1 MLISTE
7 GPVFSTVSARH
18 APGFV
23 LGPAADDPPSPER
36 SSRGSGAWLMRHRPR
51 KINAIAPRAMA
62 AGRRSKSRGSSQRT
76 RQGPCKPRSSKSRGS
91 SHRKRARPRT
101 RRRSKSRGSSQRTR
115 QGPCKPRSSKSRGSS
130 HCTRARP
137 RTQRRSK
144 SWGSSQSTPP
154 CRGCPRSHKGLPGR
168 LLRAW
173 LRTAC
178 KATWRRH
185 RRRRRRGRRRGS
197 PGSRTRRSNES
208 ALSRPPKCS
217 PLYWNGPSLYLH
229 VCARNRFSW
238 FATRRGATRPARA
251 AAARRRGRRRRGSCC
266 RNSSERGRACRRNFN
281 WELHLGGS
289 KRHLGGSARHRSPRH
304 RESPMH

>member
-62 AGRRSKSRGSSQRT
+62 AG
-76 RQGPCKPRSSKSRGS
+76 
-91 SHRKRARPRT
+91 
-101 RRRSKSRGSSQRTR
+101 RRSKSRGSSQRTR

-251 AAARRRGRRRRGSCC
+251 AAARRRGRRRRGRRRRGSCC

>member
-1 MLISTE
+1 MRLAMLISTE

-62 AGRRSKSRGSSQRT
+62 AG
-76 RQGPCKPRSSKSRGS
+76 
-91 SHRKRARPRT
+91 
-101 RRRSKSRGSSQRTR
+101 RRSKSRGSSQRTR